1 MTNTKELM
9 SHKNYIIIIKE
20 KKIEKLKMK
29 MIKKKY

>member
-9 SHKNYIIIIKE
+9 SHKNYIIIIQE
-20 KKIEKLKMK
+20 KKMEKLKMK